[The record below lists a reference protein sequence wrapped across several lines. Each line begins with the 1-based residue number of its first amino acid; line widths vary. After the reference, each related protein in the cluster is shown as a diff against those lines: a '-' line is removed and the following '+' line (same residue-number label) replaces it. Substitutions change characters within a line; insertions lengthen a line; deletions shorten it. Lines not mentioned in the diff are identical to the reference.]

1 VAQASACRGELQF
14 AAWSFYIRW
23 PEDSRCACGGTG
35 GFACQGALCSPRG
48 ELQFAAHYVTAR
60 VPSGV
65 AAAMEA
71 LQFSRDALQGP
82 EGLFQHPR
90 EALDFC
96 DRAHLTLVL
105 NAVAGDRLPDWM
117 RERIAR
123 NLAANV
129 KWLERYRT
137 LQSEVEAWLETA
149 GIDFIFLK
157 GTTLWPH
164 FVSDL
169 RLRMQFDLDLLCP
182 QEDATR
188 AWDLLIRQGY
198 QPLEGTNDLATDH
211 LPTLIRKTGFE
222 WRGDHFDPQS
232 PISIE
237 VHFRFWDGSTERI
250 RAPGVDEFW
259 QRRNG
264 RALDTADALAYAALH
279 LLRHLFRGSVSP
291 HHVYE
296 LAWFLQHHANDQAF
310 WNRWQALHPPAL
322 RQLEAVAFCLAREW
336 FGCAPGPV
344 AEQETA
350 RLPAPVQDWFA
361 TFAASPLEGLFRPNK
376 DELWLHLAL
385 LDSTW
390 DKVAVLRRRLVPWQ
404 LPGPAD
410 AVSIPDEQLTSRRRL
425 LKQARYLRYCAGRV
439 MYHTRALPA
448 VLRSGVRWRMRSSGL
463 SAGYWTFL
471 SASSLMSLGMF
482 IYVLLYNLYLLDLG
496 FREDFVGQVSGASTA
511 GSVAAALPA
520 AVLARRF
527 GLGKMILWSFAAV
540 GAISVLRALVST
552 RVPLL
557 GLAFLNGISMSV
569 FAVALAPAIARL
581 TSEKARATGFSI
593 STSSSIALGILGSWL
608 GGRLSLWLGGKQPAM
623 LVGCA
628 LVGLALWPAARLK
641 ILPAPAEGAKLYP
654 RNRFVVRFLIV
665 FALWNLANG
674 LFNPFANTYFARL
687 HVPVERIGLI
697 FSGGQLA
704 QVVALMLAPLV
715 LRRLGMV
722 SGTAAMLMATA
733 VMLGT
738 LASGPA
744 AGIAAFLFAAY
755 MAFQYMTDPGINTL
769 LMDRVREQERGG
781 AVALMMLVS
790 FGAQFVSS
798 LAGGG
803 SIARFGYSKVL
814 ACAAGLAAVA
824 AVAFRWLPG
833 PEAAPEVSSVAPAL
847 LQAPAPDAAPD

>member
-1 VAQASACRGELQF
+1 MAHASACRGELQF
-14 AAWSFYIRW
+14 
-23 PEDSRCACGGTG
+23 G
-35 GFACQGALCSPRG
+35 
-48 ELQFAAHYVTAR
+48 AHYVTAR

-71 LQFSRDALQGP
+71 LQFGRDTLPVPGAL
-82 EGLFQHPR
+82 LQHSH
-90 EALDFC
+90 EVLDFC

-105 NAVAGDRLPDWM
+105 GAVAGDALPDWM

-123 NLAANV
+123 NLAANA

-137 LQSEVEAWLETA
+137 LQSQVETWLETA

-182 QEDATR
+182 PEDAPR

-198 QPLEGTNDLATDH
+198 QPLETAELPTDH
-211 LPTLIRKTGFE
+211 LPTLFRKTGFE
-222 WRGDHFDPQS
+222 WRGDHFDPES

-237 VHFRFWDGSTERI
+237 VHFRFWDGRTERI

-259 QRRNG
+259 KRRTR

-279 LLRHLFRGSVSP
+279 LLRHIFRGSVSP

-296 LAWFLQHHANDQAF
+296 LAWFLEHHAADQAF
-310 WNRWQALHPPAL
+310 WDRWQTLHPPAL
-322 RQLEAVAFCLAREW
+322 RQLEAVAFRLAREW
-336 FGCAPGPV
+336 FGCSQGPV

-385 LDSTW
+385 LDSAR
-390 DKVAVLRRRLVPWQ
+390 DKMAVLRRRLVPLQ

-410 AVSIPDEQLTSRRRL
+410 AVSIPDEQLTFRRRV
-425 LKQARYLRYCAGRV
+425 LKQVRYLRYCASRV
-439 MYHTRALPA
+439 VYHTRAFPS
-448 VLRSGVRWRMRSSGL
+448 VLRSGLRWRMRSSGL
-463 SAGYWTFL
+463 SKGYWTFL

-527 GLGKMILWSFAAV
+527 GLDKMILWSFAAV

-608 GGRLSLWLGGKQPAM
+608 GGRLSLWLGGKRPAM

-674 LFNPFANTYFARL
+674 LFNPFANTYFARM
-687 HVPVERIGLI
+687 HVPVERIGMI

-733 VMLGT
+733 AMLGT
-738 LASGPA
+738 LATGPA
-744 AGIAAFLFAAY
+744 AGAAAFLFAAY

-798 LAGGG
+798 LVGGG

-833 PEAAPEVSSVAPAL
+833 PEAAPDVSPVAPAL
-847 LQAPAPDAAPD
+847 LHASAPGSAPD